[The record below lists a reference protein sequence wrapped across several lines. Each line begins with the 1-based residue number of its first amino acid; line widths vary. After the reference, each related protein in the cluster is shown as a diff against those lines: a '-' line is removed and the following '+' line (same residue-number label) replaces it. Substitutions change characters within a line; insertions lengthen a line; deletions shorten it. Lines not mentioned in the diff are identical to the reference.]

1 MLIWTADGGKF
12 LSMMM
17 AIELEKTVD
26 AGAVVIVFFID
37 IYTKLV
43 RVIYLKT
50 KQTFSEIVNNIS
62 NVSFE
67 KMFHSVLKDWR

>member
-26 AGAVVIVFFID
+26 AGAVVIVFFYRH
-37 IYTKLV
+37 IYEISPRDL
-43 RVIYLKT
+43 LK
-50 KQTFSEIVNNIS
+50 N
-62 NVSFE
+62 
-67 KMFHSVLKDWR
+67 